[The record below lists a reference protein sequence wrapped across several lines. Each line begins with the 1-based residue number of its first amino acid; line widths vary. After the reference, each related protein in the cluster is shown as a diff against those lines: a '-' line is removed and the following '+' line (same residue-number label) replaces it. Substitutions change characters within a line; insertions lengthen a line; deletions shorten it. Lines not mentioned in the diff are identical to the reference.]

1 MTQPTP
7 TLRTLV
13 DPIVGSNPVTVHVLG
28 ICSALAVTTSLSTAL
43 TMSVALTVVIAAAA
57 GIISLIRHHIPGSI
71 RLILQITIIAALVI
85 VADQVL
91 RAFAYEMSQRLTVF
105 VSLIATNCIVL
116 GRTEAYALHN
126 PPGPSM
132 LDAIGNGAGYS
143 AVLLLV
149 AFIRELFGAGSLF
162 GVNVLPLVADG
173 GWYQPLRLMLLAP
186 SAFIILGLLVW
197 AARSLWPQQAEARA
211 FELRHQPRATET

>member
-1 MTQPTP
+1 MSKSMRA
-7 TLRTLV
+7 LD

-28 ICSALAVTTSLSTAL
+28 ICSALAVTTSMSTAL
-43 TMSVALTVVIAAAA
+43 TMSVALSVVIAAAA

-71 RLILQITIIAALVI
+71 RLIIQITIIASLVI

-91 RAFAYEMSQRLTVF
+91 RAFAYDMSQRLTVF

-116 GRTEAYALHN
+116 GRTEAFALHN
-126 PPGPSM
+126 PPWPSI
-132 LDAIGNGAGYS
+132 LDGIGNAAGYS
-143 AVLLLV
+143 AVLLVV

-162 GVNVLPLVADG
+162 GINVLPLAAEG
-173 GWYQPLRLMLLAP
+173 GWYQPMRLMLLAP
-186 SAFIILGLLVW
+186 SAFIILGLLIW
-197 AARSLWPQQAEARA
+197 AVRSVRPEQAEARE

>member
-1 MTQPTP
+1 MSKSM
-7 TLRTLV
+7 RALV

-28 ICSALAVTTSLSTAL
+28 ICSALAVTTSMSTAL
-43 TMSVALTVVIAAAA
+43 TMSVALSVVIAAAA

-71 RLILQITIIAALVI
+71 RLIIQITIIASLVI

-91 RAFAYEMSQRLTVF
+91 RAFAYDMSQRLTVF

-116 GRTEAYALHN
+116 GRTEAFALHN
-126 PPGPSM
+126 PPWPSI
-132 LDAIGNGAGYS
+132 LDGIGNAAGYS
-143 AVLLLV
+143 AVLLVV

-162 GVNVLPLVADG
+162 GINVLPLAAEG
-173 GWYQPLRLMLLAP
+173 GWYQPMRLMLLAP
-186 SAFIILGLLVW
+186 SAFIILGLLIW
-197 AARSLWPQQAEARA
+197 AVRSVRPEQAEARE